1 MSVFLIV
8 FVAFILIVGGV
19 CFTVLPWH
27 AGTTLN
33 FNHAF
38 NHPLST
44 FKALFD
50 ELQVTSV
57 KLKLQIQAK
66 VKKMAK
72 SKPSESTN
80 DDPDVQITG
89 SSTSSPAQ
97 PADLVQTFVNAAALH
112 RSQLHANK
120 VRSRLD

>member
-1 MSVFLIV
+1 MASICDVES
-8 FVAFILIVGGV
+8 FVDA
-19 CFTVLPWH
+19 
-27 AGTTLN
+27 AG
-33 FNHAF
+33 
-38 NHPLST
+38 LSLEDLT
-44 FKALFD
+44 DVDNDDLQALFD

-72 SKPSESTN
+72 KSKPSESTN

-89 SSTSSPAQ
+89 SSTSSPAK
-97 PADLVQTFVNAAALH
+97 PADLAQTFVNAAALH

>member
-1 MSVFLIV
+1 MASICDVES
-8 FVAFILIVGGV
+8 FVDA
-19 CFTVLPWH
+19 
-27 AGTTLN
+27 AG
-33 FNHAF
+33 
-38 NHPLST
+38 LSLEDLT
-44 FKALFD
+44 DVDNDDLQALFD

-97 PADLVQTFVNAAALH
+97 PADLVHTFVNAAALH
-112 RSQLHANK
+112 RSQLHATK

>member
-1 MSVFLIV
+1 MASICDVES
-8 FVAFILIVGGV
+8 FVDA
-19 CFTVLPWH
+19 
-27 AGTTLN
+27 AG
-33 FNHAF
+33 
-38 NHPLST
+38 LSLEDLT
-44 FKALFD
+44 DVDNDDLQALFD

-66 VKKMAK
+66 VKKMAKK

-97 PADLVQTFVNAAALH
+97 PADLAQPFVNAAALR
-112 RSQLHANK
+112 RSKQHSAK
-120 VRSRLD
+120 VRCRLD